1 MPQLVPYKR
10 WKTEHRS
17 LQPRDI
23 VLVLYDKKIGT
34 GDYRLGRILKTFPDA
49 HGIVRTVVV
58 GMRRR
63 SKEKPTEYVPGKLEE
78 HVLGIQR
85 VAVICPVE
93 EQAVMDGDAR
103 GADAVQ

>member
-1 MPQLVPYKR
+1 M
-10 WKTEHRS
+10 
-17 LQPRDI
+17 
-23 VLVLYDKKIGT
+23 LYDKKIGT